1 MEQYTEKI
9 ISLHIKSQHCRPCES
24 PIEQRHR
31 LTSED
36 GEFIEDVSQFRSM
49 VGSLV
54 YITITRP
61 GIAYVVGVVSQF
73 MQKPRMIHLD
83 AAYRILR
90 YLKFTWKRSSF
101 PIFQF
106 PSDDRRRRCRLGR
119 RWAGQEIHHWKEIV
133 LSLETALYRGRAR
146 SNSLKVIDQ
155 GRAKES
161 SFAKYRAMPTTA
173 GNLVWAK
180 SLLEEMDL
188 EHSPRRC

>member
-1 MEQYTEKI
+1 MEQYTESKR
-9 ISLHIKSQHCRPCES
+9 SLHIKSQHCES

-90 YLKFTWKRSSF
+90 YLKGSPGKGLL
-101 PIFQF
+101 F
-106 PSDDRRRRCRLGR
+106 PSSSSLQMTGDGDAD
-119 RWAGQEIHHWKEIV
+119 WAGDGLDRKSITGKKLYCHWRQLYIVEEQEA
-133 LSLETALYRGRAR
+133 TA
-146 SNSLKVIDQ
+146 
-155 GRAKES
+155 
-161 SFAKYRAMPTTA
+161 
-173 GNLVWAK
+173 
-180 SLLEEMDL
+180 
-188 EHSPRRC
+188 